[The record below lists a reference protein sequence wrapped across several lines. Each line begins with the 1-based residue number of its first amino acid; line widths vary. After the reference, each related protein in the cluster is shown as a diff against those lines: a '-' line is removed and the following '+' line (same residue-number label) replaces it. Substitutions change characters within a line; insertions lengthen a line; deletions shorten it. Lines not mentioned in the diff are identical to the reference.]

1 MLTDEEISK
10 QINKELDKVEKV
22 WKKVGP
28 VMLTERHFNFIGESA
43 VPSNIPGY
51 PFLVD
56 GNPQVQDF
64 IALVLDIRNST
75 SHLLQAIS
83 EKTARASQLER
94 VLYETTAINTAG
106 ILIVE
111 DNRGKITEF
120 LGDGFLALLKIDDK
134 DPDVIYSAYDAANRC
149 LSVTLQIINRILY
162 SRYGLPPLI
171 IGIGMAFSKAIVTL
185 VGTEGNYHAKA
196 LGECIYR
203 ASKLSKGNNEIYID
217 ERLKLIWPSE
227 EGGILN
233 FTSLARFTQF
243 KAYKLNK
250 TT

>member
-1 MLTDEEISK
+1 
-10 QINKELDKVEKV
+10 
-22 WKKVGP
+22 
-28 VMLTERHFNFIGESA
+28 
-43 VPSNIPGY
+43 
-51 PFLVD
+51 
-56 GNPQVQDF
+56 
-64 IALVLDIRNST
+64 
-75 SHLLQAIS
+75 
-83 EKTARASQLER
+83 
-94 VLYETTAINTAG
+94 
-106 ILIVE
+106 
-111 DNRGKITEF
+111 
-120 LGDGFLALLKIDDK
+120 
-134 DPDVIYSAYDAANRC
+134 
-149 LSVTLQIINRILY
+149 
-162 SRYGLPPLI
+162 
-171 IGIGMAFSKAIVTL
+171 MAFSKAIVTL